1 MVRIGV
7 RLRVRIRVRVRVRG
21 LTLTLTL
28 TLTPTLSLTLTGAL
42 RHLDLRD
49 QHDEPQRFCA
59 GIVFQRLPHAAV
71 KWITPFAA
79 PHICWPRA
87 AEEKNDLCSGSSCF
101 DESNEVRGGDAQG
114 GAAHGGPG
122 CEEGAGERGG
132 GGWDSGEGSGSS
144 NGVVVERGSRHDPGA
159 QSGAVAKPSIQASF
173 DQVWRG
179 RDCFSC
185 SSHLT
190 CQRNHTQARPLH
202 CVMLWCHDVVRVSHA
217 CCWPAGYLPRG

>member
-1 MVRIGV
+1 MDHAVRCA
-7 RLRVRIRVRVRVRG
+7 
-21 LTLTLTL
+21 T
-28 TLTPTLSLTLTGAL
+28 
-42 RHLDLRD
+42 HLL
-49 QHDEPQRFCA
+49 
-59 GIVFQRLPHAAV
+59 
-71 KWITPFAA
+71 A
-79 PHICWPRA
+79 PRSRRKF
-87 AEEKNDLCSGSSCF
+87 ELCSGSSCF

-159 QSGAVAKPSIQASF
+159 QSGAVAKPSVQASL

-179 RDCFSC
+179 RDCFVC

-190 CQRNHTQARPLH
+190 CQRNHTQARPSH
-202 CVMLWCHDVVRVSHA
+202 WVMLWCHEVVRVSQGLLLACRLPAARVIAAGARHA
-217 CCWPAGYLPRG
+217 SPASLHDLQGSRVQVDVNSPSARRAVAAKPRRYFENK